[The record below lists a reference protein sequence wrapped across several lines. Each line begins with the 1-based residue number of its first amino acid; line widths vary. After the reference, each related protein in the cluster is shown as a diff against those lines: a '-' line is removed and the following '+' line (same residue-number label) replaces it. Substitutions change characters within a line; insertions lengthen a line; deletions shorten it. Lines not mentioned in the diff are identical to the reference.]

1 MIYRTAAF
9 FRTGR
14 IISYSLIA
22 GAWFAVAQAGA
33 FAAGSVTV
41 AWQPNTDANV
51 MGYNVYIGGASGVYT
66 NTISVASATNAVV
79 SGLVQGANYY
89 FAVTAYDDSGLES
102 PFSNEASY
110 AVPLD
115 VANQPPTL
123 DPLGNLALNQNAG
136 AQTVNLSG
144 ISSGAASE
152 IQTLT
157 VTAVSSNPALIPTPA
172 VSYGS
177 ANTTGTLTFAPAS
190 NASGTAT
197 ITVTVNDGQAQNNT
211 VTRTF
216 TVTVNAANNPPTLNA
231 LGNLALNQNAGA
243 QTVNLSGISSGAAS
257 EIQTLTVTAV
267 SSNPALIPTPA
278 VSYGSANTTGT
289 LTFAP
294 ASNASGTA
302 TITVTVNDGQ
312 AQNNTVTRTFTVTVN
327 AVNPPPTLN
336 PISNFYL
343 TKNAAAQTVNLS
355 GISSGAAKISSVAA
369 RKKQTIKITAVSG
382 NGKLLPKPTVRYSAG
397 SSAATLTFKP
407 AKNATGTTTITVTVN
422 NGAKINNI
430 TQTTFTVTVLAAG
443 QATPA
448 TLTPA
453 AHVNGQFALT
463 IAGSSGLKY
472 IVQAS
477 TDMVNWIP
485 VQTNAA
491 PFIYTDTQ
499 AGQFSQRFY
508 RTVSAP

>member
-123 DPLGNLALNQNAG
+123 DP
-136 AQTVNLSG
+136 
-144 ISSGAASE
+144 
-152 IQTLT
+152 
-157 VTAVSSNPALIPTPA
+157 
-172 VSYGS
+172 
-177 ANTTGTLTFAPAS
+177 
-190 NASGTAT
+190 
-197 ITVTVNDGQAQNNT
+197 
-211 VTRTF
+211 
-216 TVTVNAANNPPTLNA
+216 